1 MIKKKLKA
9 PISPTHLNV
18 AEAAEEVAAEDAAVE
33 AKRAVAEKVPA
44 PRTSKDGTAGVDVVV
59 DKDEENHREENRFK
73 LIQPIVEEVRP
84 PQRGSQKTKQK
95 GRLPIKPTQL
105 GLEIAE
111 SVTSLNVRPL
121 SPFSVNSSVRL
132 G

>member
-1 MIKKKLKA
+1 M
-9 PISPTHLNV
+9 

-44 PRTSKDGTAGVDVVV
+44 PRTSKDETAGVDVVV
-59 DKDEENHREENRFK
+59 DKDEENHREENRSK
-73 LIQPIVEEVRP
+73 LIQLIVEEARP

-121 SPFSVNSSVRL
+121 SLFSVNSSVRL

>member
-1 MIKKKLKA
+1 MAK
-9 PISPTHLNV
+9 
-18 AEAAEEVAAEDAAVE
+18 AAEEVAAEAAAEE
-33 AKRAVAEKVPA
+33 ARRAVAEKVPA
-44 PRTSKDGTAGVDVVV
+44 PRTSKDETADVDVVV
-59 DKDEENHREENRFK
+59 DKDEESRREENRFK
-73 LIQPIVEEVRP
+73 LIQLIVEEVRP

-111 SVTSLNVRPL
+111 SVISRNVKPL
-121 SPFSVNSSVRL
+121 SLCSVNSSVRL

>member
-18 AEAAEEVAAEDAAVE
+18 AEAAEEVAVEGAAAE
-33 AKRAVAEKVPA
+33 AKTAVAEKVPA
-44 PRTSKDGTAGVDVVV
+44 PRTSKDETAGVDVVA
-59 DKDEENHREENRFK
+59 DKDEENHREENRSK
-73 LIQPIVEEVRP
+73 LIQSIVEEGRP
-84 PQRGSQKTKQK
+84 PQRGSQKTRQK
-95 GRLPIKPTQL
+95 ERLPTKPTQL

-121 SPFSVNSSVRL
+121 SPFSVSSSVRL